1 MEETAEAPVEAPT
14 EPPPETNEFIE
25 AAQERGT
32 IPEKPTPL
40 EYKAKIEDV
49 IKAAE
54 NDETLASDEEHKGIS
69 FDEQIKAL
77 PDDSK
82 KLLANLRRD
91 YTQKTQELAKQ
102 RGEIEAQR
110 KALFES
116 DAFKAIQEMS
126 QKELGEFD
134 PYNPDSVLEH
144 INRKVAEQFKDM
156 LRPMQDAQVIQQ
168 KKAKLNQFMVEHPDL
183 KNDEVVRTQVKDLL
197 MGNETLD
204 LESAYWIAKGRSLT
218 DANARQA
225 EELGRY
231 KSAAQS
237 AGLKIS
243 GGTRL
248 NNTVKP
254 PDGLDAYGIYQWF
267 QKHGAK
273 QQ

>member
-1 MEETAEAPVEAPT
+1 MPEIEVVTPGPAPEAPAA
-14 EPPPETNEFIE
+14 TNEVIE
-25 AAQERGT
+25 AAKERGT

-40 EYKAKIEDV
+40 EYKAQIEDV

-54 NDETLASDEEHKGIS
+54 KDETLASDEEHKGIS

-91 YTQKTQELAKQ
+91 YTQKTQELSKQ
-102 RGEIEAQR
+102 RSDLESQR

-116 DAFKAIQEMS
+116 DVYKMVTEAAKAET
-126 QKELGEFD
+126 GAFD
-134 PYNPDSVLEH
+134 PYDPDSFVKH
-144 INRKVAEQFKDM
+144 IQQQVAEQFREV
-156 LRPMQDAQVIQQ
+156 LRPMHEAHAVAQS
-168 KKAKLNQFMVEHPDL
+168 KANLTTFMSEHPDL
-183 KNDEVVRTQVKDLL
+183 KDDLALRGEVKDLL
-197 MGNETLD
+197 MNNETLR
-204 LESAYWIAKGRSLT
+204 LEQAYWIAKGKSLDKET
-218 DANARQA
+218 TKQA

-254 PDGLDAYGIYQWF
+254 PDGLNAYGIYQWF